1 MASLAPGRVQLN
13 NFPWNQKL
21 MKYVKDGQPER
32 AMQLFQQ
39 MAEHCIVDLLDHAGH
54 LQEPENMVMAMPC
67 KPQVAAWMVFFDP
80 CRAHGNMEMAECV
93 AKQILEME
101 PENAPGY
108 VKHPCCCWQQ
118 AYL

>member
-1 MASLAPGRVQLN
+1 MASLAPGKVQLN
-13 NFPWNQKL
+13 NFPRNQKL

-39 MAEHCIVDLLDHAGH
+39 IKHCIVDLLGHAGH

-67 KPQVAAWMVFFDP
+67 KPQMAAWMVLFDA
-80 CRAHGNMEMAECV
+80 CRVHGNMEMAECV

-101 PENAPGY
+101 PENAPDGVCSCMDY
-108 VKHPCCCWQQ
+108 W
-118 AYL
+118 